1 MTCMLRK
8 TVLLAWVLIITSLV
22 TYAQQNKR
30 LPRLVEYP
38 EYQQIP
44 ENLLYTSTAVVISPP
59 VSQEGGYPVV
69 GNVQQLAGAIHPVL
83 RNLGI
88 DPVIYYNAY
97 NLYAGLEVTRSQ
109 VREMRQRRIKNI
121 ILFEY
126 NGSTYRIGLGVFNN
140 APELYNREKG
150 VFKWEGTSLDD
161 LLFQFRTTIAGRGL
175 PRQNFLILEIP
186 EFSRNVNMLAK
197 RRYESF
203 ARNLKLDKL
212 AVPAIANKEEIER
225 VMKNYPYEYGIVD
238 PEKSEKTLRNEGY
251 QYILLQLN
259 TTGKQIRNYLE
270 YDQVEEPETYASVI
284 PDSAGYKVKN
294 IPADARVYKY
304 YVKHIYSGDTY
315 VGTHWD
321 AAVNWEVALHYH
333 IAHLREEMK
342 IDASR

>member
-1 MTCMLRK
+1 MLRK
-8 TVLLAWVLIITSLV
+8 NVLLLWVLIITPLV
-22 TYAQQNKR
+22 THAQQNNG
-30 LPRLVEYP
+30 LPRLSEYP
-38 EYQQIP
+38 ENQQIP
-44 ENLLYTSTAVVISPP
+44 ENLLYTSTAVIIAPP
-59 VSQEGGYPVV
+59 VSREGVYPVI
-69 GNVQQLAGAIHPVL
+69 GNVQQPAGAIHPVL

-97 NLYAGLEVTRSQ
+97 NLYAGPEVTRSQ
-109 VREMRQRRIKNI
+109 VRQMRQRRIKNI

-126 NGSTYRIGLGVFNN
+126 DGSTYRIGLGTFNN
-140 APELYNREKG
+140 TPDLYDRNKG
-150 VFKWEGTSLDD
+150 VFKWEGSSLDD
-161 LLFQFRTTIAGRGL
+161 LLFRFRTTIAGRGL

-186 EFSRNVNMLAK
+186 EFSRNADMLDG

-212 AVPAIANKEEIER
+212 AVPAATDPESMER
-225 VMKNYPYEYGIVD
+225 ALNNYPYEYGIVD
-238 PEKSEKTLRNEGY
+238 PEKDEKTLRNEGY
-251 QYILLQLN
+251 QYILLRLN

-270 YDQVEEPETYASVI
+270 YDQEEEPETYASVI

-304 YVKHIYSGDTY
+304 YIKHIYSGDTY

-333 IAHLREEMK
+333 IAHLRQEMN